1 MSLNISTNTAA
12 LKAGINLA
20 YNTKQLHASM
30 NRLSSGKKTEF
41 PCLGSWKPRCFHEI
55 TVLH

>member
-20 YNTKQLHASM
+20 YNTKQL
-30 NRLSSGKKTEF
+30 RIYEPFIK
-41 PCLGSWKPRCFHEI
+41 R
-55 TVLH
+55 